1 MKRRSGS
8 RFTEDVLLSPL
19 PWFLRSI
26 VTFGLATSLSLAQ
39 AADPADFFEK
49 KIRPIFADNCQGC
62 HNPELKTGG
71 LDLSTPEGFANGS
84 QSGPIVSHD
93 NPESSRLLRVV
104 GYQEKLKMPPRMK
117 LGDPEIAALR
127 EWVMAG
133 APWPGIEVTPSANV
147 GEQQAETA
155 EPLFTEDQRKFW
167 AFQPVNDPGPPE
179 VHLESW
185 IQSPID
191 RFVLAKLDKK
201 GLEPAS
207 PADKPT
213 LLRRA
218 TFDLT
223 GLPPTEE
230 EIAEFVA
237 DGSPEAFERIVSR
250 MLGSP
255 RYGERWGRHW
265 LDVARYA
272 DSTGN
277 DEDHRYPH
285 AWRYRDYVIA
295 AFNQDMPYD
304 QFVREQIAGDLLL
317 SNDLDGVNRRGIV
330 ATGFL
335 ALGPKALAQQ
345 DKDKMLYDVYDEQ
358 MDVVTKAFMGLTV
371 TCARCHDHK
380 FDPILTKDY
389 YSLVG
394 IFASTKSFR
403 LPRTFVSK
411 PWVTPLGPEEEYQ
424 RYLQHRDDIASK
436 KFEIVDTVSEHVE
449 RHNRRLVG
457 NLAEYM
463 LGARRVYH
471 DGAAPGDVAVEE
483 QLDQDV
489 LARWVA
495 YLKPQTDDGR
505 VQLTDWHSAPQETLP
520 EAALA
525 YQVRFEE
532 LACEW
537 RETMRLWR
545 KAVKKAVKRKNM
557 PPPDRPKFDP
567 EEDPF
572 FYNVSFSE
580 LGPFALSEE
589 QQDAVIP
596 APIGTVVA
604 GLRQE
609 LKLLEETLPSEPD
622 LASSVAEGDVVQQK
636 IFIRGDHHNPGEA
649 VSRGFPKILDGRD
662 EPPIT
667 EGSGRLALAEWLA
680 RDDHPLTARVMVNR
694 IWQWHFGA
702 GLVRS
707 PNNFGKLG
715 ARPTHPDLLD
725 YLAKR
730 FIEGGWSIK
739 RMHRLIMLS
748 STYQMSGEAGADSL
762 REDLENRLLTRFQ
775 RRRLNVEAIR
785 DSLLAMD
792 GSLDLEMG
800 GTLQFGIGTDRE
812 NSNDRLS
819 LNPEKVDRRLVY
831 LPLRRANLPTLLN
844 LFDFGDAT
852 TTLGKRLVTNVAP
865 QALFMMNSDFVAT
878 RARNLAQT
886 LLDDSGPGNAQ
897 RLERAYLIT
906 LNRRPESYEIES
918 GLAYL
923 DRLGSEPSASTED
936 LDAWQSLCRVL
947 MASNEFIYLE

>member
-1 MKRRSGS
+1 MKRRSRS
-8 RFTEDVLLSPL
+8 PFTEDVLLSPL
-19 PWFLRSI
+19 PRFVRSI
-26 VTFGLATSLSLAQ
+26 VNFGLATSLSLAQ
-39 AADPADFFEK
+39 TTDSAEFFEK
-49 KIRPIFADNCQGC
+49 KVRPIFAENCQGC
-62 HNPELKTGG
+62 HNSELKIGG

-84 QSGPIVSHD
+84 QSGPIVSLD
-93 NPESSRLLRVV
+93 NPENSRLLRVV
-104 GYQEKLKMPPRMK
+104 SYEEKLKMPPRMK
-117 LGDPEIAALR
+117 LGDPEITALR

-133 APWPGIEVTPSANV
+133 APWPSIEVTPAASV
-147 GEQQAETA
+147 GKHQAETE
-155 EPLFTEDQRKFW
+155 EPPFTEEQRNFW
-167 AFQPVNDPGPPE
+167 AFQPVDDPAPPE
-179 VHLESW
+179 VQAESW
-185 IQSPID
+185 IKSPID

-207 PADKPT
+207 PANKLT

-237 DGSPEAFERIVSR
+237 DDSPGAFERVVTR
-250 MLGSP
+250 LLGSP

-295 AFNQDMPYD
+295 AFNKDMPYD
-304 QFVREQIAGDLLL
+304 QFVREQVAGDLLP
-317 SNDLDGVNRRGIV
+317 SDDPDGINRRGIV

-335 ALGPKALAQQ
+335 ALGPKAIAQQ

-403 LPRTFVSK
+403 FPRTFVSK

-424 RYLQHRDDIASK
+424 HYLQHLDNIASK
-436 KFEIVDTVSEHVE
+436 KFGIVDTVSEHVE
-449 RHNRRLVG
+449 RHNRRLIG
-457 NLAEYM
+457 KLAKYM
-463 LGARRVYH
+463 LAAREVYH
-471 DGAAPGDVAVEE
+471 DGAVLADVAAEE
-483 QLDQDV
+483 QLNRDV

-495 YLKPQTDDGR
+495 YLTPQTEGTR
-505 VQLTDWHSAPQETLP
+505 VQLTDWHSAPVETLP
-520 EAALA
+520 QAALV
-525 YQVRFEE
+525 YQVRVEE
-532 LACEW
+532 IACEW

-557 PPPDRPKFDP
+557 PPPDRPEFDL
-567 EEDPF
+567 EQDPF
-572 FYNVSFSE
+572 FYDVNFSE

-596 APIGTVVA
+596 APIGAVVA

-609 LKLLEETLPSEPD
+609 LKLREETLPLEPD
-622 LASSVAEGDVVQQK
+622 LASSVAEGDVVQQRV
-636 IFIRGDHHNPGEA
+636 FIRGDHHNPGQA
-649 VSRGFPKILDGRD
+649 VSRGFPKILNGRD

-667 EGSGRLALAEWLA
+667 EGSGRLALAEWLSH
-680 RDDHPLTARVMVNR
+680 DDHPLTARVMVNR
-694 IWQWHFGA
+694 IWQWHFGE

-715 ARPTHPDLLD
+715 ARPTHHELLD

-730 FIEGGWSIK
+730 FVEGGWSIK

-748 STYQMSGEAGADSL
+748 STYQMSSEAGADSL
-762 REDLENRLLTRFQ
+762 REDLENKLLTRFQ

-831 LPLRRANLPTLLN
+831 LPLRRANLPNLLN

-852 TTLGKRLVTNVAP
+852 TTLGKRSGTNVAP

-886 LLDDSGPGNAQ
+886 LLDDTSPGSAQ

-906 LNRRPESYEIES
+906 LNRRPESYEVES

-923 DRLGSEPSASTED
+923 DRLGSEPLDSMED